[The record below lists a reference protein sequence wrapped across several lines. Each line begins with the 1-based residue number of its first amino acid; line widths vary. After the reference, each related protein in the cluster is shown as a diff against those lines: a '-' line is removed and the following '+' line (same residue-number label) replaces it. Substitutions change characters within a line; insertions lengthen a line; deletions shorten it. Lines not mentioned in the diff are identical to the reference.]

1 RLPAHDLLPGSQ
13 GQAEAWEDLPL
24 ARLAVPRQE
33 VREEPHRRQLLHHRE
48 QDPGGVPGRACG
60 AAVRLAARIL
70 RATLIVGFLAV
81 PGVTGV
87 AAAAAAG
94 LSLTAL
100 PADHASVAGAD
111 QISQIYAHFSAPIV
125 PLTPDTFTIHEVVND
140 VVGPPLAGGTVTTT
154 DDGSTWV
161 LQLPSMLAS
170 SAIYEVQVAGAQT
183 PDGTS
188 TLTTS
193 WRFSVD
199 GTGPPPKA
207 LTSLLAIAAD
217 SAVGLSWSVPVDFD

>member
-1 RLPAHDLLPGSQ
+1 M
-13 GQAEAWEDLPL
+13 
-24 ARLAVPRQE
+24 
-33 VREEPHRRQLLHHRE
+33 
-48 QDPGGVPGRACG
+48 
-60 AAVRLAARIL
+60 
-70 RATLIVGFLAV
+70 
-81 PGVTGV
+81 
-87 AAAAAAG
+87 
-94 LSLTAL
+94 
-100 PADHASVAGAD
+100 
-111 QISQIYAHFSAPIV
+111 
-125 PLTPDTFTIHEVVND
+125 ND

-217 SAVGLSWSVPVDFD
+217 SAVGLSWSVPVDFDRTYVLVLRAEGTLPPVVRTTPASVLGSFGSTVPWPEPSTVPGTRLPPYGGVNVSE